1 MNSLDKLKK
10 TKKEFKM
17 KINNVPIIRVRVNKN
32 NNKNLKLKTSK
43 ILFWFL

>member
-1 MNSLDKLKK
+1 
-10 TKKEFKM
+10 M